1 VVVGRIVKAHG
12 LKGEVQVEPMT
23 EHDERFAVGRTLV
36 LAPDADGEGVEVSI
50 VASRRHKQRWLLKLD
65 WIDDRTHA
73 EQRAGYYLLIPYD
86 EAVQARAEDEFFL
99 HALVGCEVRDETGR
113 SFGDVISVIESD
125 GPVLLEIGE
134 PGGRRRFL
142 PFVEAFVRQVD
153 ATTIVVSPPEGW
165 EEL

>member
-23 EHDERFAVGRTLV
+23 EHEERFAVGRTLL

-65 WIDDRTHA
+65 RIDDRTHA
-73 EQRAGYYLLIPYD
+73 EQRAGYCLLIPYD

-99 HALVGCEVRDETGR
+99 HADETGR

-153 ATTIVVSPPEGW
+153 ATTIIVSPPEGW

>member
-1 VVVGRIVKAHG
+1 MVVGRIVKAHG

-23 EHDERFAVGRTLV
+23 EHEERFAVGRTLL

-65 WIDDRTHA
+65 RIDDRTHA
-73 EQRAGYYLLIPYD
+73 EQRAGYCLLIPYD

-153 ATTIVVSPPEGW
+153 ATTIIVSPPEGW